1 MSIGQGD
8 CVSIRSA
15 FVSTF
20 LLRPNKILYRLFRP
34 SPGIIRFFVH
44 PQTWFWGKLLSP
56 FGVRT
61 ENTHFGD
68 VPTVTFTPKKNVR
81 PNTIFVF
88 FHGGGYCIGS
98 SRTTHRIG
106 LANLSKTT
114 SCIIHS
120 VDYRLAPKHPY
131 PAALDDAMQA
141 WKAIVANHSNSQ
153 IILSG
158 DSAGGGLSLALMM
171 RLRDEGFRLP
181 DAAVLFSPWTDL
193 TCSSQTYKT
202 LAKADPMIF
211 PGTPRDCAGH
221 YVPDSTNREN
231 PYISPVFGD
240 FTGLP
245 RTLILVGDRE
255 ILLDDSRKVGEKAKT
270 AGVDIEVDIWPGM
283 FHDWWLFG
291 ASVPESKQCLRK
303 VAEWIHSGE

>member
-1 MSIGQGD
+1 M
-8 CVSIRSA
+8 SIRSA
-15 FVSTF
+15 LVSTF
-20 LLRPNKILYRLFRP
+20 ILRPNKTLYRIFRP
-34 SPGIIRFFVH
+34 SPHFIRFSVH
-44 PQTWFWGKLLSP
+44 PQTWLTAKLFSP
-56 FGVRT
+56 FGVHT
-61 ENTHFGD
+61 ENTRFGD
-68 VPTVTFTPKKNVR
+68 IPGVTFTPRKNVR
-81 PNTIFVF
+81 PDTIFVF
-88 FHGGGYCIGS
+88 LHGGGYCIGS

-120 VDYRLAPKHPY
+120 VDYRLAPEHPY
-131 PAALDDAMQA
+131 PAALEDAAKA
-141 WKAIVANHSNSQ
+141 WNAIVADNPDSQ

-171 RLRDEGFRLP
+171 HLRDEGSHLP

-193 TCSSQTYKT
+193 TCSSETYKT
-202 LAKADPMIF
+202 LAKADPMLH
-211 PGTPRDCAGH
+211 RSAANDCANH
-221 YVPDSTNREN
+221 YVPHSANRKD
-231 PYISPVFGD
+231 PYISPMFGD

-255 ILLDDSRKVGEKAKT
+255 LLLDDSRKVGEKAK
-270 AGVDIEVDIWPGM
+270 AASVDIDVDIWQGM

-303 VAEWIHSGE
+303 VAEWI

>member
-1 MSIGQGD
+1 M
-8 CVSIRSA
+8 SIRSA
-15 FVSTF
+15 LVSTF
-20 LLRPNKILYRLFRP
+20 LLRPNKTLYRLFRP
-34 SPGIIRFFVH
+34 SPSIIRFFVH

-61 ENTHFGD
+61 ENTHYGN
-68 VPTVTFTPKKNVR
+68 VPGVTFTPKKNVR

-88 FHGGGYCIGS
+88 LHGGGYCIGS

-114 SCIIHS
+114 SCTIHS
-120 VDYRLAPKHPY
+120 IDYRLAPSHPY
-131 PAALDDAMQA
+131 PAALDDAIHA
-141 WKAIVANHSNSQ
+141 WKTIVADNPDSQ
-153 IILSG
+153 IILGG

-171 RLRDEGFRLP
+171 RLRDEESRLP

-193 TCSSQTYKT
+193 TCSSQTYRT
-202 LAKADPMIF
+202 MAKADPMI
-211 PGTPRDCAGH
+211 PTTATNHCAGH
-221 YVPDSTNREN
+221 YVPDSANRKN
-231 PYISPVFGD
+231 PYISPMFGD

-255 ILLDDSRKVGEKAKT
+255 ILLDDSRKVGEKAKA
-270 AGVDIEVDIWPGM
+270 AGVEIEVDIWPGM

-291 ASVPESKQCLRK
+291 VAVPESKQCLRK
-303 VAEWIHSGE
+303 VAEWI

>member
-1 MSIGQGD
+1 M
-8 CVSIRSA
+8 
-15 FVSTF
+15 
-20 LLRPNKILYRLFRP
+20 
-34 SPGIIRFFVH
+34 VH
-44 PQTWFWGKLLSP
+44 PQSWFTAKLFSP
-56 FGVRT
+56 FGIHT

-68 VPTVTFTPKKNVR
+68 VSGVTFTPKKNVR
-81 PNTIFVF
+81 LHTIFVF
-88 FHGGGYCIGS
+88 LHGGGYCIGS
-98 SRTTHRIG
+98 SRSTHRIG
-106 LANLSKTT
+106 LANLTKTT
-114 SCIIHS
+114 SCVCHS

-141 WKAIVANHSNSQ
+141 WQAIVADNPDSQ

-171 RLRDEGFRLP
+171 RLRDEGARLP

-202 LAKADPMIF
+202 LAKADPMVSHVI
-211 PGTPRDCAGH
+211 TNDCAGH
-221 YVPDSTNREN
+221 YVPDYADRKD
-231 PYISPVFGD
+231 PYISPMFGD

-255 ILLDDSRKVGEKAKT
+255 VLLDDSRKVGEKAKT
-270 AGVDIEVDIWPGM
+270 AGVEIEVDIWPGM

-291 ASVPESKQCLRK
+291 PCVPESKQCLRK
-303 VAEWIHSGE
+303 VAEWI

>member
-1 MSIGQGD
+1 M
-8 CVSIRSA
+8 
-15 FVSTF
+15 
-20 LLRPNKILYRLFRP
+20 LRPNKTLYGLFRP
-34 SPGIIRFFVH
+34 SPRFIRFSVH
-44 PQTWFWGKLLSP
+44 PQTWFTAKLFSP
-56 FGVRT
+56 FGVHT
-61 ENTHFGD
+61 ENTHYGS
-68 VPTVTFTPKKNVR
+68 VPGVTFTPKKNVR

-88 FHGGGYCIGS
+88 LHGGGYCIGS

-120 VDYRLAPKHPY
+120 VDYRLAPEHPY
-131 PAALDDAMQA
+131 PAALEDAVKA
-141 WKAIVANHSNSQ
+141 WNAVVSDNPDSQ

-171 RLRDEGFRLP
+171 RLRDEGSRLP

-193 TCSSQTYKT
+193 TCSSETYKT
-202 LAKADPMIF
+202 LAKADPMLHHSAAI
-211 PGTPRDCAGH
+211 DCAKH
-221 YVPDSTNREN
+221 YVPHSANPKD
-231 PYISPVFGD
+231 PYISPMFGD

-255 ILLDDSRKVGEKAKT
+255 LLLDDSRKVGEKAKN
-270 AGVDIEVDIWPGM
+270 AGVDVDVDIWPGM

-303 VAEWIHSGE
+303 VAEWI

>member
-1 MSIGQGD
+1 M
-8 CVSIRSA
+8 SIRSA
-15 FVSTF
+15 VVSIF
-20 LLRPNKILYRLFRP
+20 LRPNKTFYRLFRP
-34 SPGIIRFFVH
+34 SPGFIRFVVH

-56 FGVRT
+56 FGVRL
-61 ENTHFGD
+61 ENTHFGN
-68 VPTVTFTPKKNVR
+68 VPGVTFTPKKNVR
-81 PNTIFVF
+81 QNTIFVF
-88 FHGGGYCIGS
+88 LHGGGYCIGS

-114 SCIIHS
+114 SCVCHS
-120 VDYRLAPKHPY
+120 IDYRLAPKHPY
-131 PAALDDAMQA
+131 PAALDDVMQA
-141 WKAIVANHSNSQ
+141 WKAIIADNPDSQ

-171 RLRDEGFRLP
+171 RLRDEGLRLP

-202 LAKADPMIF
+202 LSKADPMIYHGI
-211 PGTPRDCAGH
+211 PNDCAGY
-221 YVPDSTNREN
+221 YVPNSANRKD
-231 PYISPVFGD
+231 PYISPMFGD

-255 ILLDDSRKVGEKAKT
+255 ILLDDSRKVGAKAKT

-291 ASVPESKQCLRK
+291 AFVPESKQCLRK
-303 VAEWIHSGE
+303 VAKWI

>member
-1 MSIGQGD
+1 M
-8 CVSIRSA
+8 
-15 FVSTF
+15 
-20 LLRPNKILYRLFRP
+20 
-34 SPGIIRFFVH
+34 VH
-44 PQTWFWGKLLSP
+44 PQTWFTAKLFSP
-56 FGVRT
+56 FGIRT

-68 VPTVTFTPKKNVR
+68 VSGVTFTPKKNVR
-81 PNTIFVF
+81 PHTIFVF
-88 FHGGGYCIGS
+88 LHGGGYCIGS
-98 SRTTHRIG
+98 SRSTHRIG

-114 SCIIHS
+114 FCVCHS

-141 WKAIVANHSNSQ
+141 WKTIVADNPDSQ

-171 RLRDEGFRLP
+171 RLRDEGSRLP

-202 LAKADPMIF
+202 LAKADPMLTHVI
-211 PGTPRDCAGH
+211 TNDCAGH
-221 YVPDSTNREN
+221 YVPDSADRKD
-231 PYISPVFGD
+231 PYISPLFGD

-255 ILLDDSRKVGEKAKT
+255 VLHDDSRKVGEKAKT
-270 AGVDIEVDIWPGM
+270 AGVEIEVDIWPGM

-291 ASVPESKQCLRK
+291 PSVPESKQCLRK
-303 VAEWIHSGE
+303 VAEWI

>member
-1 MSIGQGD
+1 M
-8 CVSIRSA
+8 SIRSA
-15 FVSTF
+15 LVSTS
-20 LLRPNKILYRLFRP
+20 LRPNKTLYRLFRP
-34 SPGIIRFFVH
+34 SPGLIRFVVH

-56 FGVRT
+56 FGVRS
-61 ENTHFGD
+61 ENTHYGN
-68 VPTVTFTPKKNVR
+68 VPGVTFIPKKNVR
-81 PNTIFVF
+81 PNTIIVF
-88 FHGGGYCIGS
+88 LHGGGYCIGS

-114 SCIIHS
+114 SCVCHS
-120 VDYRLAPKHPY
+120 IDYRLAPRHPY
-131 PAALDDAMQA
+131 PAALDDVMQA
-141 WKAIVANHSNSQ
+141 WKAIIADNPNSQ

-171 RLRDEGFRLP
+171 RLRDEGLRLP

-211 PGTPRDCAGH
+211 HGIPNDCAGH
-221 YVPDSTNREN
+221 YVPASADRKD
-231 PYISPVFGD
+231 PYISPMFGD

-255 ILLDDSRKVGEKAKT
+255 ILLDDSRKVGQKAKT

-291 ASVPESKQCLRK
+291 AFVPESKQCLRK
-303 VAEWIHSGE
+303 VSEWI

>member
-1 MSIGQGD
+1 MNIGRGD
-8 CVSIRSA
+8 YVSIRSA
-15 FVSTF
+15 LVSTF
-20 LLRPNKILYRLFRP
+20 VLRPNKTLYRLFRP
-34 SPGIIRFFVH
+34 SPSIIRFFVH
-44 PQTWFWGKLLSP
+44 PQTWFTGKLFSP

-61 ENTHFGD
+61 ENTHYGN
-68 VPTVTFTPKKNVR
+68 VPSVTFTPKKNVR

-88 FHGGGYCIGS
+88 LHGGGYCIGS

-114 SCIIHS
+114 SCVCHS
-120 VDYRLAPKHPY
+120 IDYRLAPNHTY
-131 PAALDDAMQA
+131 PAALEDAVTA
-141 WKAIVANHSNSQ
+141 WKAIVADNPDSQ

-171 RLRDEGFRLP
+171 YLRDEGFRLP

-193 TCSSQTYKT
+193 TCKSKTYKT
-202 LAKADPMIF
+202 LAKADPML
-211 PGTPRDCAGH
+211 PHTVTNDCADH
-221 YVPDSTNREN
+221 YVPDSENRKD
-231 PYISPVFGD
+231 PYISPMFGD

-255 ILLDDSRKVGEKAKT
+255 ILLDDSRKVGEKAKI
-270 AGVDIEVDIWPGM
+270 AGVEIEVDIWPGM

-291 ASVPESKQCLRK
+291 AAVPESKQCLRK
-303 VAEWIHSGE
+303 VAEWI

>member
-1 MSIGQGD
+1 VNIGLGD
-8 CVSIRSA
+8 YMSIRSA
-15 FVSTF
+15 LVSTF
-20 LLRPNKILYRLFRP
+20 ILRPNKALYSLFRP
-34 SPGIIRFFVH
+34 SPSIIRFFVH

-61 ENTHFGD
+61 ENTQYGN
-68 VPTVTFTPKKNVR
+68 VPGVTFTPKKNLR
-81 PNTIFVF
+81 ENTIFVF
-88 FHGGGYCIGS
+88 LHGGGYCIGS

-120 VDYRLAPKHPY
+120 VDYRLAPTHPY
-131 PAALDDAMQA
+131 PAALDDALQA
-141 WKAIVANHSNSQ
+141 WKTIVADNPDSQ

-171 RLRDEGFRLP
+171 RLRDEESRLP

-202 LAKADPMIF
+202 LAKAEPMI
-211 PGTPRDCAGH
+211 PTTATNHCAGH
-221 YVPDSTNREN
+221 YVPDSADRTN
-231 PYISPVFGD
+231 PYISPMFGD
-240 FTGLP
+240 FTDLP
-245 RTLILVGDRE
+245 RTLILVGDQE
-255 ILLDDSRKVGEKAKT
+255 ILLDDSRRVGEKAT
-270 AGVDIEVDIWPGM
+270 TDGVEIEVDIWPGM

-303 VAEWIHSGE
+303 IAEWI

>member
-1 MSIGQGD
+1 VNIGLGD
-8 CVSIRSA
+8 YLSIRSA
-15 FVSTF
+15 LVSTF
-20 LLRPNKILYRLFRP
+20 VLRPNKTIYRLLRP
-34 SPGIIRFFVH
+34 SPPLARFVIH
-44 PQTWFWGKLLSP
+44 PQTWFAGKLFSP

-68 VPTVTFTPKKNVR
+68 VPSVTFTPKKNVR

-88 FHGGGYCIGS
+88 LHGGGYCIGS

-106 LANLSKTT
+106 LANLAKTT
-114 SCIIHS
+114 SCVCHS
-120 VDYRLAPKHPY
+120 IDYRLAPADPY
-131 PAALDDAMQA
+131 PAALEDAAKA
-141 WKAIVANHSNSQ
+141 WQAIVAENPDSQ

-171 RLRDEGFRLP
+171 HLRDEGSRLP

-193 TCSSQTYKT
+193 TCSSPTYKT
-202 LAKADPMIF
+202 LAKADPMLARVI
-211 PGTPRDCAGH
+211 PDDCAGH
-221 YVPDSTNREN
+221 YVPESVNRKD
-231 PYISPVFGD
+231 PYISPMFGD

-255 ILLDDSRKVGEKAKT
+255 VLLDDSRKVGEKAKN

-291 ASVPESKQCLRK
+291 QSVPESKQSLRK
-303 VAEWIHSGE
+303 VAEWI

>member
-1 MSIGQGD
+1 M
-8 CVSIRSA
+8 SIRSA
-15 FVSTF
+15 VVSIF
-20 LLRPNKILYRLFRP
+20 LRPNKILYRLFRP
-34 SPGIIRFFVH
+34 SPGFIRFVVH

-56 FGVRT
+56 FGVRL
-61 ENTHFGD
+61 ENTRYGN
-68 VPTVTFTPKKNVR
+68 VPGVTFTPKKNVR
-81 PNTIFVF
+81 QNTIFVF
-88 FHGGGYCIGS
+88 LHGGGYCIGS

-114 SCIIHS
+114 SCVCHS
-120 VDYRLAPKHPY
+120 IDYRLAPKHPY
-131 PAALDDAMQA
+131 PAALDDVMQA
-141 WKAIVANHSNSQ
+141 WKAIIADNPNSQ
-153 IILSG
+153 IILGG

-171 RLRDEGFRLP
+171 RLRDEGLRLP

-202 LAKADPMIF
+202 LSKADPMIYHGI
-211 PGTPRDCAGH
+211 PNDCAGY
-221 YVPDSTNREN
+221 YVPDSANRKD
-231 PYISPVFGD
+231 PYISPMFGD

-255 ILLDDSRKVGEKAKT
+255 ILLDDSRKVGAKAKT

-303 VAEWIHSGE
+303 VAEWI

>member
-1 MSIGQGD
+1 M
-8 CVSIRSA
+8 SIRSA
-15 FVSTF
+15 LVSTF
-20 LLRPNKILYRLFRP
+20 VLRPNKTLYRLFRP
-34 SPGIIRFFVH
+34 SPRFIRFTVH
-44 PQTWFWGKLLSP
+44 PQTWLAAKLFSP
-56 FGVRT
+56 FGVHT
-61 ENTHFGD
+61 KNTHFGD
-68 VPTVTFTPKKNVR
+68 VPSVTFTPKKNVR

-88 FHGGGYCIGS
+88 LHGGGYCIGS

-114 SCIIHS
+114 SCVCHS
-120 VDYRLAPKHPY
+120 IDYRLAPQNPY
-131 PAALDDAMQA
+131 PAALEDATKA
-141 WKAIVANHSNSQ
+141 WKAIVAENPDAQ

-171 RLRDEGFRLP
+171 HLRDEGSRLP

-193 TCSSQTYKT
+193 TCSSPTYKT
-202 LAKADPMIF
+202 LAKADPMLARVI
-211 PGTPRDCAGH
+211 PDDCASN
-221 YVPDSTNREN
+221 YVPESVDRKD

-255 ILLDDSRKVGEKAKT
+255 VLLDDSRRVGEKAKA
-270 AGVDIEVDIWPGM
+270 AGVEIEVDIWPGM

-303 VAEWIHSGE
+303 VAEWI

>member
-1 MSIGQGD
+1 MNIGRGD
-8 CVSIRSA
+8 YVSIRSA
-15 FVSTF
+15 LVSTF
-20 LLRPNKILYRLFRP
+20 VLRPNKTLYRLFRP
-34 SPGIIRFFVH
+34 SPSIIRFFVH
-44 PQTWFWGKLLSP
+44 PQTWFTGKLFSP

-61 ENTHFGD
+61 ENTHYGN
-68 VPTVTFTPKKNVR
+68 VPSVTFTPKKNVR

-88 FHGGGYCIGS
+88 LHGGGYCIGS

-114 SCIIHS
+114 SCVCHS
-120 VDYRLAPKHPY
+120 IDYRLAPNHTY
-131 PAALDDAMQA
+131 PAALEDAVTA
-141 WKAIVANHSNSQ
+141 WKAIVADNPDSQ

-171 RLRDEGFRLP
+171 YLRDEGFRLP

-193 TCSSQTYKT
+193 TCKSKTYKT
-202 LAKADPMIF
+202 LAKADPML
-211 PGTPRDCAGH
+211 PHTVTNDCADH
-221 YVPDSTNREN
+221 YVPDSVDRKD

-245 RTLILVGDRE
+245 RILILVGDRE
-255 ILLDDSRKVGEKAKT
+255 ILLDDSRKVGEKAKI
-270 AGVDIEVDIWPGM
+270 AGVEIEVDIWPGM

-291 ASVPESKQCLRK
+291 AAVPESKQCLRK
-303 VAEWIHSGE
+303 VAEWI